1 MPIPGL
7 LNGESLADE
16 AGLRYVREGE
26 PGHRRRRHGKG
37 FTYLAAGGGAVEEP
51 AAERIRTLA
60 IPPAWRD
67 VWVCADPSGHIQATG
82 VDGAGRKQ
90 YIYHPVWEEV
100 RDEVKFSRLAGFGS
114 GVGALRRRVD
124 ADLRLPGLPRQR
136 VIALAVAVLDRT
148 LVRVGNRRYAQE
160 NESYGL
166 TTLTTEHVE
175 VAGTHVRLEFEGKG
189 GSEHELVFR
198 DRRLAALIS
207 RCRELSGET
216 LFSYE
221 ADGGVAAISSADVNQ
236 YLAAVMRGPFTA
248 KDFRTWGASSLVTG
262 FLATDPD
269 RSERAVV
276 AAIDTAAERLGN
288 TRAVCRGSYLHP
300 AVPEAFLSG
309 ALNEVW
315 RLSRAGRWTDRAEST
330 LSRLLRTG

>member
-1 MPIPGL
+1 MSTPGST
-7 LNGESLADE
+7 NGEALAE
-16 AGLRYVREGE
+16 QAGLRYVREGE
-26 PGHRRRRHGKG
+26 PGYDRRRRGGG
-37 FTYLAAGGGAVEEP
+37 FVYLAPGGRAVEGPET
-51 AAERIRTLA
+51 ERIGALA
-60 IPPAWRD
+60 VPPAWRD
-67 VWVCADPSGHIQATG
+67 VWVCADPHGHIQATG

-90 YIYHPVWEEV
+90 YIYHPTWEEL
-100 RDEVKFSRLAGFGS
+100 RDEVKFARLVEFGS

-136 VIALAVAVLDRT
+136 VTALAVAVLDRT
-148 LVRVGNRRYAQE
+148 LIRVGNRRYAQE

-166 TTLTTEHVE
+166 TTLTADHVE

-198 DRRLAALIS
+198 DRRLAALIA

-216 LFSYE
+216 LFSYQAE
-221 ADGGVAAISSADVNQ
+221 RGAASISSADVNQ

-248 KDFRTWGASSLVTG
+248 KDFRTWGASSLVTEW
-262 FLATDPD
+262 LATEPE
-269 RSERAVV
+269 RSERAVL
-276 AAIDTAAERLGN
+276 AAIDSAAERLGN

-309 ALNEVW
+309 ALAEAW
-315 RLSRAGRWTDRAEST
+315 CRSRAGRWTDRAESA
-330 LSRLLRTG
+330 LSRLLRSG